1 MTSSRLSAG
10 CSVIMVTDGN
20 MFPEMDIPLLHF
32 RLLGGNTRRD
42 IRSTASCDA
51 FDDVCKKLVGFYP
64 AIFPSGCST
73 PSDVD
78 LVTVD
83 VPLEGD
89 MRVHCTYFKAVE
101 ARAFWNVFCFSYS
114 ASPCT
119 EDMRQAL
126 LEADAAEWYQA
137 LCDLTPTSSSI
148 RLDVPRRQPGRS
160 LWSGQGCY
168 LESFPMP
175 NGSPFTCKG
184 EDIDWERK
192 LQLPRPS
199 MEARTRIP
207 LPTQPSTSPRRKP
220 RPILS
225 HLLLLLIGGGLGWY
239 VTDTVQ
245 AWKDVKLAEQAQL
258 IQQLQAQVRE
268 SERLLQQK
276 VTSPPDA
283 TVPSDLA
290 LLPGEE
296 TAPLSPKNSP

>member
-1 MTSSRLSAG
+1 MTSLRLSAG
-10 CSVIMVTDGN
+10 CSVIMVTNGN
-20 MFPEMDIPLLHF
+20 MFLVMDIPLLHF

-42 IRSTASCDA
+42 IRSAASCDA
-51 FDDVCKKLVGFYP
+51 FDGVCKKLVGFYP

-83 VPLEGD
+83 VPLEGG

-114 ASPCT
+114 VSDST

-126 LEADAAEWYQA
+126 LDANAAEWHQA
-137 LCDLTPTSSSI
+137 LCDLIPSCRSI
-148 RLDVPRRQPGRS
+148 RLDLPRRQPGRS

-168 LESFPMP
+168 IESFPMP

-199 MEARTRIP
+199 MEAGTKIP
-207 LPTQPSTSPRRKP
+207 LPTQAQSAVSPRRKP
-220 RPILS
+220 RPIFS
-225 HLLLLLIGGGLGWY
+225 HLLLFLIGGGMGWY
-239 VTDTVQ
+239 TADTAQ
-245 AWKDVKLAEQAQL
+245 SWKEAKLAEQARQIRQL
-258 IQQLQAQVRE
+258 EAQIRNT
-268 SERLLQQK
+268 ERLLQQK
-276 VTSPPDA
+276 VPHPPVA
-283 TVPSDLA
+283 PVSGPR
-290 LLPGEE
+290 E
-296 TAPLSPKNSP
+296 TQMPQQ